1 MKTAAFALLAAAS
14 VEQVA
19 ATYSLGSSWTQAK
32 AYSCPGNTNNQCN
45 PQQQSGWDFSDVPT
59 GNIGHYGGFDFSG
72 WSCEN
77 DFSKRDSLLGA
88 RTFGSTGR
96 SIVGDCT
103 ADKNTSPCIS
113 AAAGTGHF
121 SVDTFSVSTE
131 FDTRL
136 EFHYGMPDGST
147 CKQSSQ
153 CSSQGTTI
161 KNSQCGGAKS
171 VTIVYPGSGKSSC
184 KTKVHHI
191 SWDCGSNAPPPS
203 HSQPAHSQ
211 PVYTPPPSGG
221 SQHHSK
227 PAHSQP
233 VYTPP
238 SGGSHHHS
246 HSQPGYSLP
255 PYGQTTTGSAG
266 AETTTAPA
274 GAETTTAPYGNTPP
288 AGGETTTAPAGAE
301 TTTAPAG
308 AETTTAPA
316 GGETTTPYGNTP
328 PAGTTT
334 AAGETTASTD
344 VAVSTSIISAPGGE
358 TTAAAGTTT
367 AVVET
372 TPAGETTAAVTEAT
386 TAPAGE
392 TTAAAGTTTAV
403 VETTPAG
410 TTAAVTEA
418 TTAPAVT
425 SEAGAVTTGS
435 QSVYTTVY
443 QSTSTVFT
451 TSVHTI
457 TSCAPEITN
466 CPARTDKPVLT
477 TVTIA
482 VSTTICPVTATITGG
497 SAPQQTS
504 EAGAATQAPPSGTDS
519 GSSPAQTGLPCPDVL
534 PKCINTWLPL
544 VPNCKDNTD
553 ASCYCPSKDLVTKVF
568 DCIYSNGQNDDDVS
582 AAIVFFQGVCAGYAG
597 SNPAV
602 ATGAATITSIITVT
616 GTPVAAPTDYTT
628 VVVATTVTEPCV
640 SEGSTISGSSTT
652 VYIST
657 AITVPQ
663 VSITAAPVT
672 AQPTGVPPAA
682 SAPAA
687 TAPFESAPVETAPVE
702 SAPVQSA
709 PVQSAPGAAPTLVA
723 PPAGAPPASTGTG
736 TGISIPPVN
745 TGIPVV
751 GGAGRLGAG
760 MSLGLAIMAAVV
772 AL

>member
-19 ATYSLGSSWTQAK
+19 ATYSLGSAWTQAK
-32 AYSCPGNTNNQCN
+32 PYSCPGNTNNNCN
-45 PQQQSGWDFSDVPT
+45 AQQQSGWDFSDVPT
-59 GNIGHYGGFDFSG
+59 GPVGSYAGFTFTG

-77 DFSKRDSLLGA
+77 DFGKRDSLLSA

-103 ADKNTSPCIS
+103 ADKDTTPCIS
-113 AAAGTGHF
+113 AGSSTGHF
-121 SVDTFSVSTE
+121 SVDTFSVSPE

-136 EFHYGMPDGST
+136 EFHYEMPDGST
-147 CKQSSQ
+147 CKQSAS
-153 CSSQGTTI
+153 CSSQGTTV
-161 KNSQCGGAKS
+161 KNSQCGGAKKVS
-171 VTIVYPGSGKSSC
+171 IVYPGSGKSSC

-203 HSQPAHSQ
+203 HSQPAYSQ
-211 PVYTPPPSGG
+211 PAYTPPSGG
-221 SQHHSK
+221 SHHHSQ
-227 PAHSQP
+227 PPYSQP

-246 HSQPGYSLP
+246 HSQPGYPVP
-255 PYGQTTTGSAG
+255 PYSQ
-266 AETTTAPA
+266 TTTAPA
-274 GAETTTAPYGNTPP
+274 GAETTTAPGETYTAP
-288 AGGETTTAPAGAE
+288 AGTTTAPAGADTTTTAPVGAETTTAPAGTTTAPAGADTTTTAPAGAE
-301 TTTAPAG
+301 TTTAPGETYSAPAGTTTAPAG
-308 AETTTAPA
+308 AETTTAP
-316 GGETTTPYGNTP
+316 GETAPATTVPYGNTP

-334 AAGETTASTD
+334 AAGTTD
-344 VAVSTSIISAPGGE
+344 VAVSTSIITAPSDTSSAAAETTTTAPGETYSAPVGE
-358 TTAAAGTTT
+358 TTTAPAGTTT
-367 AVVET
+367 AAVET
-372 TPAGETTAAVTEAT
+372 T
-386 TAPAGE
+386 TAPA
-392 TTAAAGTTTAV
+392 TTG
-403 VETTPAG
+403 
-410 TTAAVTEA
+410 
-418 TTAPAVT
+418 
-425 SEAGAVTTGS
+425 EAGAVTTGS

-451 TSVHTI
+451 TTVHTI
-457 TSCAPEITN
+457 TSCAPEVTN

-477 TVTIA
+477 TVTVAI
-482 VSTTICPVTATITGG
+482 STTVCPVTATITG

-504 EAGAATQAPPSGTDS
+504 GGAAAGTQAPSGTAP
-519 GSSPAQTGLPCPDVL
+519 GSSPAETGLPCPDVL

-553 ASCYCPSKDLVTKVF
+553 ASCYCPSKDLVQKVF

-582 AAIVFFQGVCAGYAG
+582 AAIVFFQGVCASYAG

-640 SEGSTISGSSTT
+640 SEGSTIPGSSTT
-652 VYIST
+652 VYVST

-672 AQPTGVPPAA
+672 AQPTYVPPA
-682 SAPAA
+682 
-687 TAPFESAPVETAPVE
+687 ETAPAE
-702 SAPVQSA
+702 T
-709 PVQSAPGAAPTLVA
+709 APGAAPTLATPPVAA
-723 PPAGAPPASTGTG
+723 PPAATGTG
-736 TGISIPPVN
+736 TGVTIPPIN

-760 MSLGLAIMAAVV
+760 MGLGLAIMAAVV